1 MDTGDIRPGE
11 PGSTG
16 RTGTPGNAR
25 HARCPSSPS
34 VGRGRPTPARSG
46 DAGGT
51 TLGLVLAVLAG
62 AGAGLGAHWLLD
74 QPVETSGVIGGTT
87 LLLFLIAHTIG
98 ARGAGP
104 DPSTGGRITETAR
117 QRRVEVV
124 APPETEQW
132 LRRARRAADRLDAH
146 RELAARRDGSDA
158 LANLLSDSA
167 AHARVAADQLV
178 HRAEAVTAID
188 TTVADGPDTRE
199 LRGEHLRLTREIE
212 SLPKGPVRRAK
223 ETSARAVADRAA
235 SRERLEE
242 LRVVLMAELES
253 LALHL
258 ETAAEHGGALLSLR
272 TAGDLAASNLDLT
285 PLTTELEAVRE
296 GLDRMDS
303 LTRDLLPEPPAR

>member
-1 MDTGDIRPGE
+1 M
-11 PGSTG
+11 
-16 RTGTPGNAR
+16 
-25 HARCPSSPS
+25 
-34 VGRGRPTPARSG
+34 
-46 DAGGT
+46 DAGGA
-51 TLGLVLAVLAG
+51 TLGFVLAVCSGVG
-62 AGAGLGAHWLLD
+62 AALVVHHVFD
-74 QPVETSGVIGGTT
+74 QPVRFAAFQGGFVFILSLVIH
-87 LLLFLIAHTIG
+87 AIG

-104 DPSTGGRITETAR
+104 DPATGGRITETAR
-117 QRRVEVV
+117 QRRAEVI

-178 HRAEAVTAID
+178 RRAEAVTAID
-188 TTVADGPDTRE
+188 ATVADGPDVRD

-212 SLPKGPVRRAK
+212 SLPEGPIRRAK

-242 LRVVLMAELES
+242 LRGVLMAELES

-272 TAGDLAASNLDLT
+272 TAGDLAASTLDLT
-285 PLTTELEAVRE
+285 PLTAELEAVRE

-303 LTRDLLPEPPAR
+303 LTRDLLPELPSS

>member
-1 MDTGDIRPGE
+1 SP
-11 PGSTG
+11 PSAG
-16 RTGTPGNAR
+16 RERTA
-25 HARCPSSPS
+25 
-34 VGRGRPTPARSG
+34 PARPS
-46 DAGGT
+46 DAGGA
-51 TLGLVLAVLAG
+51 TLGFVLAVLAG
-62 AGAGLGAHWLLD
+62 AGAAVGAHRLLD
-74 QPVETSGVIGGTT
+74 QPVETSGVIGGFV
-87 LLLFLIAHTIG
+87 LLLSLVTHTIG

-104 DPSTGGRITETAR
+104 DPATGGRITETAR
-117 QRRVEVV
+117 QRRAEVI

-178 HRAEAVTAID
+178 RRAEAVTAID
-188 TTVADGPDTRE
+188 TTVADGPEARE

-212 SLPKGPVRRAK
+212 SLPEGPIRRAK

-242 LRVVLMAELES
+242 LRGVLMAELES

-272 TAGDLAASNLDLT
+272 TAGDLAASTLDLT
-285 PLTTELEAVRE
+285 PLTAELEAVRE

-303 LTRDLLPEPPAR
+303 LTRDLLPELPSS